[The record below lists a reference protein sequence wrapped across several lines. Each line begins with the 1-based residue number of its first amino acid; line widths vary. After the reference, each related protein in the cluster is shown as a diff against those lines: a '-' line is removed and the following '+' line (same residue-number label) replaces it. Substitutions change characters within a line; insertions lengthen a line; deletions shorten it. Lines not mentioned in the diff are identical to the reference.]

1 MAIEYADGVCKVNGE
16 LTFEVASEVFKALD
30 FSSIEENC
38 IEVDLGGLEQ
48 SDSAALAVMLEWV
61 RQAESRGKQIQ
72 FSKIPA
78 QLAKLI
84 EMANLKQ
91 IFEQTQ

>member
-1 MAIEYADGVCKVNGE
+1 MAHEYTDGVYKINGD
-16 LTFEVASEVFKALD
+16 LTFERASEVFKAID
-30 FSSIEENC
+30 FSNIEENH

-48 SDSAALAVMLEWV
+48 SDSAALAVMLEWM

-78 QLAKLI
+78 QLEKLI
-84 EMANLKQ
+84 EMADLQK